1 MTQSILLE
9 SGTNELEVVE
19 FFLDED
25 GYRGHYG
32 INVAKVVEIIR
43 PQVITSTPQRP
54 HPCVLGAFPYRDG
67 RVVPMVDLN
76 VYLGNSPVSKDHKV
90 IITEFNKT
98 VTAFQV
104 SGVNRIYRISWTDVE
119 APGKFLQDCSKST
132 ITGVVRL
139 DGRTVF
145 LLDLEGI
152 VGELNPGMGM
162 RMRVDD
168 RIHSGENQKVH
179 ILHADDSASIRHLI
193 LTLLNAS
200 GRFEITQVSDG
211 QSAWDAIQRL
221 QGEAEARGLEIT
233 DLLDG
238 VIADIEMPHLD
249 GLTLCRRIK
258 EDKALCKLPVAIF
271 SSLVMDSLKH
281 RGDAVGADV
290 QFAKPD
296 LQNLSDQ
303 LYALIM
309 ERKTHYAQGGSAPV
323 LQKADAEHA
332 DS

>member
-1 MTQSILLE
+1 MTQSSILLE

-76 VYLGNSPVSKDHKV
+76 VYLGNPPVSSDHKV

-104 SGVNRIYRISWTDVE
+104 SGVNRIYRISWTEVE
-119 APGKFLQDCSKST
+119 APGKFLQECSKST

-162 RMRVDD
+162 HMRVDD
-168 RIHSGENQKVH
+168 RAHASSQKVR

-193 LTLLNAS
+193 LTLLTAS
-200 GRFEITQVSDG
+200 GRFDIIQVADG
-211 QSAWDAIQRL
+211 QSAWDTIQRI
-221 QGEAEARGLEIT
+221 QGEAAAQGLEIT

-249 GLTLCRRIK
+249 GLTLCRHIK
-258 EDKALCKLPVAIF
+258 ENRDLCKLPVAIF
-271 SSLVMDSLKH
+271 SSLVMESLKH

-309 ERKTHYAQGGSAPV
+309 ERRTYYAQGGSAPV
-323 LQKADAEHA
+323 LKAAA
-332 DS
+332 Q

>member
-1 MTQSILLE
+1 MTQSSILLE

-19 FFLDED
+19 FFLDEE

-76 VYLGNSPVSKDHKV
+76 VYLNNPPVAADHKV

-119 APGKFLQDCSKST
+119 APGPFLQQCSKNSV
-132 ITGVVRL
+132 TGVVRL

-152 VGELNPGMGM
+152 VAELNPGMGM
-162 RMRVDD
+162 QMRVDD
-168 RIHSGENQKVH
+168 REHNGGQKVR
-179 ILHADDSASIRHLI
+179 ILHADDSGSIRHLI
-193 LTLLNAS
+193 LTLLSAS
-200 GRFEITQVSDG
+200 GRFEIMQVSDG
-211 QSAWDAIQRL
+211 QAAWDTVQRL
-221 QGEAEARGLEIT
+221 RQEAQAQGLEIT
-233 DLLDG
+233 DVLDG
-238 VIADIEMPHLD
+238 LIADIEMPHLD

-258 EDKALCKLPVAIF
+258 EDKELCKLPVAIF
-271 SSLVMDSLKH
+271 SSLVTDSLKH

-290 QFAKPD
+290 QYAKPD
-296 LQNLSDQ
+296 LQNLSDK
-303 LYALIM
+303 LYALIQ
-309 ERKTHYAQGGSAPV
+309 ERKAHYAQGGSAPQ
-323 LQKADAEHA
+323 LRKAEA
-332 DS
+332 

>member
-1 MTQSILLE
+1 MTQSRILLE

-43 PQVITSTPQRP
+43 PQTITSTPQRP

-76 VYLGNSPVSKDHKV
+76 TYLGNPPVNADHKV

-104 SGVNRIYRISWTDVE
+104 SGVNRIYRISWSEVE
-119 APGKFLQDCSKST
+119 APGKQLQGWSKNT

-152 VGELNPGMGM
+152 VSVLNPGMGM
-162 RMRVDD
+162 QMRVDD
-168 RIHSGENQKVH
+168 RVHNTTDKVH

-193 LTLLNAS
+193 MDLLSQS
-200 GRFEITQVSDG
+200 GRFDITQVDDG
-211 QSAWDAIQRL
+211 QSAWDAIQRMNK
-221 QGEAEARGLEIT
+221 EALARGLEIT
-233 DLLDG
+233 DVLDG

-258 EDKALCKLPVAIF
+258 EDNELKKLPVAIF

-281 RGDAVGADV
+281 RGEAVGADV
-290 QFAKPD
+290 QYAKPD
-296 LQNLSDQ
+296 LQNLSDK
-303 LYALIM
+303 LYTLIM
-309 ERKTHYAQGGSAPV
+309 TKRAEYGKTTPKSA
-323 LQKADAEHA
+323 AE
-332 DS
+332 